1 MNKPI
6 RPIKTVIIKLTQS
19 IETFNYI
26 QINEFYQ
33 IKFLTSLNTFKPLD
47 HLFDYFKLPIEQ
59 SDLLCDLICCRNLFY
74 KLTEY

>member
-26 QINEFYQ
+26 QI
-33 IKFLTSLNTFKPLD
+33 KLLTSLNIFL
-47 HLFDYFKLPIEQ
+47 YG
-59 SDLLCDLICCRNLFY
+59 
-74 KLTEY
+74 